1 MSQASVRRRTPLIAW
16 FLGFGILNSLALA
29 LFSVLHPE
37 SSVPFCLMPT
47 LILYGGNPSYT
58 PHGFDLVLCF
68 LILYGVPFIIYG
80 LLGVILGLIVRLT
93 MSFRSPD

>member
-1 MSQASVRRRTPLIAW
+1 MSQASANRRIPLIAW

-29 LFSVLHPE
+29 LISVLHPE
-37 SSVPFCLMPT
+37 SPVPFCLMPT

-58 PHGFDLVLCF
+58 PHGFDLIFF
-68 LILYGVPFIIYG
+68 LLTLYGVPFILYG
-80 LLGVILGLIVRLT
+80 LLGVILGLVVRLA

>member
-1 MSQASVRRRTPLIAW
+1 MPQASVRRRTPLIAW

-37 SSVPFCLMPT
+37 SPVPFCLTPT

-58 PHGFDLVLCF
+58 PHGFDLVLVF
-68 LILYGVPFIIYG
+68 LILYGGPFVLYG
-80 LLGVILGLIVRLT
+80 LLGVLFGLAVRLA